1 MGMLLMILTNLR
13 VMNTKTLIAVL
24 GPTAIGKTSLS
35 IELAKHY
42 NTDIISADSR
52 QFYKELLIGAAPPS
66 EKELNEVQHHFVQ
79 HLSVTEDY
87 NVGKFEEDAIQKIEE
102 LFHKK
107 DKVILVG
114 GSGLYINAICKGI
127 DKMPDIPPKIREKVI
142 KLYKEKGIEFLKT
155 EVKEKDPVFYNEVDI
170 NNPQRLMRALEI
182 IYSTNKTFSSFR
194 KKTNKKRNFNI
205 IKIGLY
211 TDREILYNRINNR
224 VETMIK
230 NGLLKEVESLTP
242 YKDKNALQTVG
253 YKELFQYFEGIYN
266 LTEAIEKIKQNTR
279 RFAKRQ
285 ITWFKKDSEINYFT
299 PENTKG
305 IIDFIG
311 L

>member
-13 VMNTKTLIAVL
+13 VMNTKTLIVVL

-66 EKELNEVQHHFVQ
+66 EKELNEVKHHFVQ

-170 NNPQRLMRALEI
+170 NNPQRLMRALEL

-211 TDREILYNRINNR
+211 TDREILYSRINNR

-230 NGLLKEVESLTP
+230 NGLIKEVESLTP